1 MDHALPDPIGAAATP
16 HLPITAPE
24 HRQYTRPHTQTSG
37 RPGMSEAEHYSFD
50 DLSDSLE
57 EIRAKL
63 EAGDELVL
71 DSHGEPLAKVI
82 PFRRPFKRFGRGSL
96 KNQIIEADDWDSDEV
111 NEEIARDFYEGDI
124 FPRD

>member
-1 MDHALPDPIGAAATP
+1 
-16 HLPITAPE
+16 
-24 HRQYTRPHTQTSG
+24 
-37 RPGMSEAEHYSFD
+37 MSEAEHYSFD

-71 DSHGEPLAKVI
+71 DSDGRPLAKIV
-82 PFRRPFKRFGRGSL
+82 PLRRPFKRSGRGSL
-96 KNQIIEADDWDSDEV
+96 KGKIVLADDWDSDEV
-111 NEEIARDFYEGDI
+111 NEEIARDFYEGDL